1 MTRFFLIL
9 LQSNPFESQPRI
21 GHVDWIALSLLLS
34 GLILLMILHY
44 RNPSAINS
52 MLSRSFRE
60 TTKKLYFATAAIDS
74 IDKLLFSLIY
84 VVSGALCVHFLFNE
98 LLDGLL
104 QYTAYFLP
112 VYLLLV
118 LFVPMRFVAFVSGF
132 EKPVAKIVKRQM
144 PVIYLTGIVLLLVG
158 VLLFLK
164 IDLGSVWNWT
174 FLGAL
179 VLFYLWIHI
188 RIVQDLILEQISII
202 YIFMYFCT
210 LEILPLFI
218 FWVWISRH

>member
-1 MTRFFLIL
+1 M
-9 LQSNPFESQPRI
+9 
-21 GHVDWIALSLLLS
+21 V
-34 GLILLMILHY
+34 
-44 RNPSAINS
+44 
-52 MLSRSFRE
+52 SRSFRV
-60 TTKKLYFATAAIDS
+60 TTKKLYFASAAIDS

-84 VVSGALCVHFLFNE
+84 IISGALCAHFLLNN
-98 LLDGLL
+98 LIDGLL

-118 LFVPMRFVAFVSGF
+118 LFVPMRLVAIVSGF
-132 EKPVAKIVKRQM
+132 EKAVSKIVKRQM
-144 PVIYLTGIVLLLVG
+144 PVIYLTGLVLLLVG
-158 VLLFLK
+158 VLLYLK
-164 IDLGSVWNWT
+164 IDVRSFWNWT
-174 FLGAL
+174 FLGIL
-179 VLFYLWIHI
+179 VLFYFWIHI